1 MSVSS
6 RQSMVV
12 SGHEKLSV
20 ARQCDLLKI
29 SRSGLSYVPKGESAL
44 MLTFMREIDRAFTK

>member
-29 SRSGLSYVPKGESAL
+29 SRSGLYYVPKGESAL